1 MARTSRAMTKRG
13 YWTCCPKSQTR
24 NQGRGAAVASAP
36 RRGRRSASS
45 PCAALR
51 LSAPPPARARDAR
64 HNGQRASARHHWG
77 SHGKGSRAT
86 RRNRAVAMGTVLG
99 PFTVSL
105 KVKKAGLDLHDPDVS
120 TWRQAHHVGA
130 PPIRKRKLG
139 HHGMS
144 KRAKRPAN
152 AALDLGSHRRLT
164 PIERHDGVQ
173 VLREIDLWG
182 TIDHESALHRHVHA

>member
-1 MARTSRAMTKRG
+1 MRAITVSEHQPGIIGDHMAREV
-13 YWTCCPKSQTR
+13 
-24 NQGRGAAVASAP
+24 GR
-36 RRGRRSASS
+36 
-45 PCAALR
+45 
-51 LSAPPPARARDAR
+51 
-64 HNGQRASARHHWG
+64 
-77 SHGKGSRAT
+77 HGEIEP
-86 RRNRAVAMGTVLG
+86 VAMGTVLG

-152 AALDLGSHRRLT
+152 AALDLGSHRRLS